1 MNVSALFIRRPV
13 ATSLIML
20 ALLLFGLLAYLR
32 LPVAALPDVDF
43 PTIQVSAQLPG
54 ASAETMASSV
64 ATPLEREFSAIDGL
78 DSMSSENALGSTNV
92 TLQFNLARQL
102 DSAAQDV
109 QAAIARATPRL
120 PHDMPSPPSY
130 RKVNPADA
138 PILLLSLSSTSLPL
152 YQVDEYAETQL
163 AQRISQVRGVAQV
176 QVYGS
181 QKYAVRLQVDPH
193 KLAAAGIGLDQVS
206 SAVQNAN
213 VNLPTGTLYGPNKA
227 FAIEADGQL
236 AQASDYLAL
245 IVAYRNGAPIRFADL
260 GRALDSVENDK
271 TAAWRGTPQGQEKA
285 IVLAVQK
292 QPGANTV
299 EVAQSVMELLPRFR
313 QDTPAAVTLDV
324 LFDRSTTVRASVHD
338 VQLTLLITLL
348 LVVAVIFTF
357 LRRATATLIPSASM
371 PLALF
376 ATFAAMYLFGFSM
389 NNLSLMA
396 LTLSVGFVV
405 DDAIVVL
412 ENIVRHVE
420 MGKPPLQ
427 AALDASREIGF
438 TIVSMTL
445 SLAAVFVPFLF
456 LGGIIGRLF
465 QEFAV
470 TIAVAILVSGV
481 VSLTLTPMLASR
493 WLRPHSE
500 ASAGHGKFYRVTERG
515 LNAMTDFYGRTLTRV
530 LGHRRLTLAGSFL
543 VLAASVLLFIRIPKG
558 FLPTEDTDQLS
569 VTTEAV
575 EGISYQAV
583 AQRQQQIAEIVRQD
597 PDVTAFMSSVGS
609 RGTRGGT
616 NQGNMTLR
624 LRPKSER
631 ERSAAEIARALAPR
645 LAQVPGMRAFIQVPP
660 AIRLGGRASK
670 SEYQLTL
677 QSTDTKLLY
686 EQAPRLAE
694 ALGKSSVLSDV
705 TTDVQL
711 NNPEIGVH
719 IDRDR
724 AAQLGV
730 SVNAIEETLYSAYGS
745 RQVSTIFAP
754 SNSYSVILELDPR
767 TQRDPSALEQLYVRS
782 DAGALVPLTSVATL
796 EQRVGPLSVNHSG
809 QLPSA
814 TVSFNVRPGH
824 SLSEAIDAAEQ
835 TARRVLPETIS
846 SNFQGSAEAFQS
858 SLGGLGRLLL
868 ISVFVIYLVLG
879 ILYESVIHPLTI
891 LSALPFAGFGALLSL
906 MLFGFDL
913 NVYAF
918 VGVILLVGL
927 VKKNG
932 IMMVDFAIEVSKDS
946 SKSAHDAIHEACLV
960 RFRPIMMTTLAA
972 LLGTLPIALG
982 TGAGAESRQPLGVAV
997 VGGLL
1002 FSQML
1007 TLYVTPV
1014 FYLYME
1020 DLRLWLGRIGR
1031 RPAAPTPAVAWTG
1044 EPTEAPGE

>member
-1 MNVSALFIRRPV
+1 MNLSAIFIRRPV

-20 ALLLFGLLAYLR
+20 ALMLFGLMAYLG

-43 PTIQVSAQLPG
+43 PTIQVSANLPG
-54 ASAETMASSV
+54 ASAETMAASV

-78 DSMSSENALGSTNV
+78 DSMSSENALGVTSV
-92 TLQFNLARQL
+92 TLQFNLERQL

-120 PHDMPSPPSY
+120 PRDMPTPPSY
-130 RKVNPADA
+130 RKVNPADQS
-138 PILLLSLSSTSLPL
+138 IVLLSLSSSSLPL
-152 YQVDEYAETQL
+152 YEVDEYAETQL

-181 QKYAVRLQVDPH
+181 QKYAVRLQVDAE
-193 KLAAAGIGLDQVS
+193 KLAAAAIGLDQVS
-206 SAVQNAN
+206 AAVQNAN

-236 AQASDYLAL
+236 KRGPDYRSL

-260 GRALDSVENDK
+260 GRSLDSVENDK
-271 TAAWRGTPQGQEKA
+271 TAAWIGRPDGLERA
-285 IVLAVQK
+285 VVLGVQK

-299 EVAQSVMELLPRFR
+299 EVASAIMDLLPRFR

-324 LFDRSTTVRASVHD
+324 LLDRSTTVRESVHD
-338 VQLTLLITLL
+338 VQITLLITLV

-371 PLALF
+371 PLALLS
-376 ATFAAMYLFGFSM
+376 TFAAMSLLGFSL

-405 DDAIVVL
+405 DYAIVVL

-420 MGKPPLQ
+420 MGKSPMQ
-427 AALDASREIGF
+427 AAFDASREIGF

-456 LGGIIGRLF
+456 LGGIVGRLF

-470 TIAVAILVSGV
+470 TIAIAILVSGV

-493 WLRPHSE
+493 WLSPHSAHTPE
-500 ASAGHGKFYRVTERG
+500 GGFYRVTERV
-515 LNAMTDFYGRTLTRV
+515 LNASTDFYGRTLQRV

-543 VLAASVLLFIRIPKG
+543 VLVASVVMFVRIPKG
-558 FLPTEDTDQLS
+558 FLPTEDIDQLS

-575 EGISYQAV
+575 EGISFQAV
-583 AQRQQQIAEIVRQD
+583 SERQQQIAEIVRRD
-597 PDVTAFMSSVGS
+597 PDVEAFMSSVGS
-609 RGTRGGT
+609 RGGRAAT

-631 ERSAAEIARALAPR
+631 ERSAGQIARDLAPR
-645 LAQVPGMRAFIQVPP
+645 LGQVPGMRSFISVPP
-660 AIRLGGRASK
+660 AIRLGGRQSK

-677 QSTDTKLLY
+677 QGTDTQALY
-686 EQAPRLAE
+686 QQAPRLAE
-694 ALGKSSVLSDV
+694 DLAKSPAVTDV

-711 NNPEIGVH
+711 NNPEIGVN

-754 SNSYSVILELDPR
+754 SNSYQVILELDPR
-767 TQRDPSALEQLYVRS
+767 TQRDPSALEKLYVRS
-782 DAGALVPLTSVATL
+782 DAGALVPLTSLATL
-796 EQRVGPLSVNHSG
+796 EQRVGPLSVNHTG

-814 TVSFNVRPGH
+814 TVSFNLRAGH
-824 SLSEAIDAAEQ
+824 ALSEAIDAAEQ
-835 TARRVLPETIS
+835 SARRVLPESIS
-846 SNFQGSAEAFQS
+846 TSFQGSAEAFQS
-858 SLGGLGRLLL
+858 SLGNLGRLLL

-879 ILYESVIHPLTI
+879 VLYESTIHPLTI

-906 MLFGFDL
+906 ELFGFDL

-932 IMMVDFAIEVSKDS
+932 IMMVDFAVEASKDPN
-946 SKSAHDAIHEACLV
+946 KSAHDAIHEACLV

-982 TGAGAESRQPLGVAV
+982 QGAGAESRQPLGVAV

-1020 DLRLWLGRIGR
+1020 DFRHWLARLR
-1031 RPAAPTPAVAWTG
+1031 RPRAAQASWDGHEPA
-1044 EPTEAPGE
+1044 EAPGE

>member
-1 MNVSALFIRRPV
+1 MSFSAIFIRRPV

-20 ALLLFGLLAYLR
+20 ALLLFGFLAYLR

-54 ASAETMASSV
+54 ASAETMATSV
-64 ATPLEREFSAIDGL
+64 ATPLERELSAIDGL
-78 DSMSSENALGSTNV
+78 DSMSSENALGTSNV
-92 TLQFNLARQL
+92 TLQFNLARDL

-109 QAAIARATPRL
+109 QAALARATPRL
-120 PHDMPSPPSY
+120 PNDMPSPPSY

-138 PILLLSLSSTSLPL
+138 PILLLSLSSKSLPL
-152 YQVDEYAETQL
+152 HEVNEFGETRL
-163 AQRISQVRGVAQV
+163 AQSISQVRGVAQV

-181 QKYAVRLQVDPH
+181 QKYAVRLQVDPQ
-193 KLAAAGIGLDQVS
+193 KLAAAGIGLDQVA
-206 SAVQNAN
+206 SAVQSAN

-227 FAIEADGQL
+227 FAIEANGQL
-236 AQASDYLAL
+236 QKASDYLPL
-245 IVAYRNGAPIRFADL
+245 IVAYRNGAPLRLADL

-271 TAAWRGTPQGQEKA
+271 TAAWRGTPEGSERA
-285 IVLAVQK
+285 VVLAVQK

-299 EVAQSVMELLPRFR
+299 EVAQAVLGLLPRFR
-313 QDTPAAVTLDV
+313 ADTPAAVSLEV
-324 LFDRSTTVRASVHD
+324 LFDRSLTVQESVHD
-338 VQLTLLITLL
+338 VQLTLLLTLA
-348 LVVAVIFTF
+348 LVVLVIFTF

-376 ATFAAMYLFGFSM
+376 ATFAVMYLLGFSM

-420 MGKPPLQ
+420 QGKPPLQ
-427 AALDASREIGF
+427 AAYDASKEIGF
-438 TIVSMTL
+438 TILSMTL

-456 LGGIIGRLF
+456 MGGIVGRLF

-481 VSLTLTPMLASR
+481 VSLTLTPMLAAR
-493 WLRPHSE
+493 WLKPHD
-500 ASAGHGKFYRVTERG
+500 AAAPQGRFYQVTERG
-515 LNAMTDFYGRTLTRV
+515 LSALVGYYDRTLRV
-530 LGHRRLTLAGSFL
+530 VLRHPRLTLLGSFVIL
-543 VLAASVLLFIRIPKG
+543 LGSVALFVIIPKG
-558 FLPTEDTDQLS
+558 FLPTEDTDQLNI
-569 VTTEAV
+569 TTEAV
-575 EGISYQAV
+575 EGISYEAV
-583 AQRQQQIAEIVRQD
+583 AEHQQQIAEIVRQH
-597 PDVTAFMSSVGS
+597 PDVEGFMSAVGARGS
-609 RGTRGGT
+609 RPGT
-616 NQGNMTLR
+616 NQGNMFVR
-624 LRPKSER
+624 LRPKADR
-631 ERSAAEIARALAPR
+631 EHSAAEIARELGPR
-645 LAQVPGMRAFIQVPP
+645 LATVPGMRSFVQVPP
-660 AIRLGGRASK
+660 AIRLGGRNSK

-677 QSTDTKLLY
+677 QSPDTALLY
-686 EQAPRLAE
+686 REAPRLADE
-694 ALGKSSVLSDV
+694 LSKSPVLSDV

-711 NNPEIGVH
+711 NNPEIGVQ

-730 SVNAIEETLYSAYGS
+730 SVQAIEETLYGAYGS
-745 RQVSTIFAP
+745 RQVSTIYAP
-754 SNSYSVILELDPR
+754 TNSYAVILELDPR

-782 DAGALVPLTSVATL
+782 DSGALVPLPSVATI
-796 EQRVGPLSVNHSG
+796 ERRVGPLSVNHSG

-814 TVSFNVRPGH
+814 TVSFNLARGH
-824 SLSEAIDAAEQ
+824 ALSEAISVAES
-835 TARRVLPETIS
+835 TAQRVLPENITTS
-846 SNFQGSAEAFQS
+846 FQGSAQAFQD
-858 SLGGLGRLLL
+858 SLGGLGMLLL

-879 ILYESVIHPLTI
+879 ILYESTIHPLTI

-932 IMMVDFAIEVSKDS
+932 IMMVDFAIEARREN
-946 SKSAHDAIHEACLV
+946 KSALEAIHEACLV
-960 RFRPIMMTTLAA
+960 RFRPITMTTLAA
-972 LLGTLPIALG
+972 LLGTLPVALG
-982 TGAGAESRQPLGVAV
+982 QGAGAESRQPLGVAV

-1002 FSQML
+1002 FSQLL

-1020 DLRLWLGRIGR
+1020 ALSGKLAGWRER
-1031 RPAAPTPAVAWTG
+1031 RASHAPALAPA
-1044 EPTEAPGE
+1044 E